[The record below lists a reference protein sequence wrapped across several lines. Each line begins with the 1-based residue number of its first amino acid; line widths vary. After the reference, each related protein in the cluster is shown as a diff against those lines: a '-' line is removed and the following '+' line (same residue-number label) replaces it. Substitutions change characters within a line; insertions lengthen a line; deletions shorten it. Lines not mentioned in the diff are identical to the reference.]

1 LFSRPRSARHY
12 FQVRHGP
19 ANVPPANWRRR
30 HQPAANP
37 AKGVTD
43 TVISAIDLSQEPAN
57 IAGRTLRLREL
68 VVQPG
73 GVVPW
78 HSHGDR
84 PAIIYIVEGSITE
97 YASNCAVPIL
107 HKACRDNRLRARDC
121 GVHAPAT
128 ASSFRSRSLC
138 GRHSPHAGGP
148 KC

>member
-1 LFSRPRSARHY
+1 MSRRPTG
-12 FQVRHGP
+12 VD
-19 ANVPPANWRRR
+19 VTK
-30 HQPAANP
+30 PAANP